1 MSEELRSTIYIILS
15 AALLFALILYNRRTV
30 YIKLYKLINVDGNVK
45 EYLRL
50 LEDKF
55 VKLSLSR
62 KEILAFKF
70 DGLLASGNYTEI
82 EQIIK
87 QLDVAILSKRDR
99 IIYYQKRLYY
109 FIKQRNI
116 QEAEKSLKLLR
127 NSLEMTGSDS
137 KTISMREQ
145 AELMF
150 DVYIRKDVS
159 RIPGLVELERS
170 QEDTTKKGLTQ
181 YFLAKLYYANDN
193 EVEAKKML
201 DSSAIL
207 LKGTSWET
215 EVTNSKNDLSYL
227 DKPAKNTNKIRFI
240 FYVNVNRKS

>member
-15 AALLFALILYNRRTV
+15 AALLFALIIYNRRAV

-127 NSLEMTGSDS
+127 NSLEMTGSDL

-150 DVYIRKDVS
+150 DVYIRKDTS
-159 RIPGLVELERS
+159 RIPELVELERS

-193 EVEAKKML
+193 EEEAKKML

-207 LKGTSWET
+207 LMGTSWET

-227 DKPAKNTNKIRFI
+227 D
-240 FYVNVNRKS
+240 

>member
-15 AALLFALILYNRRTV
+15 AALLFALIIYNRRAV

-99 IIYYQKRLYY
+99 ILYYQKRLYY

-150 DVYIRKDVS
+150 DVYIRKDIS
-159 RIPGLVELERS
+159 RIPELVELERS

-227 DKPAKNTNKIRFI
+227 D
-240 FYVNVNRKS
+240 

>member
-159 RIPGLVELERS
+159 RIPELVELERS

-227 DKPAKNTNKIRFI
+227 D
-240 FYVNVNRKS
+240 

>member
-227 DKPAKNTNKIRFI
+227 D
-240 FYVNVNRKS
+240 

>member
-15 AALLFALILYNRRTV
+15 AALLFALIIYNRRAV

-99 IIYYQKRLYY
+99 ILYYQKRLYY
-109 FIKQRNI
+109 FIKRRNI

-227 DKPAKNTNKIRFI
+227 D
-240 FYVNVNRKS
+240 

>member
-15 AALLFALILYNRRTV
+15 AALLFALIIYNRRAV

-227 DKPAKNTNKIRFI
+227 D
-240 FYVNVNRKS
+240 

>member
-1 MSEELRSTIYIILS
+1 
-15 AALLFALILYNRRTV
+15 
-30 YIKLYKLINVDGNVK
+30 VK

-227 DKPAKNTNKIRFI
+227 D
-240 FYVNVNRKS
+240 

>member
-116 QEAEKSLKLLR
+116 QEAEKSLNLLR

-227 DKPAKNTNKIRFI
+227 D
-240 FYVNVNRKS
+240 

>member
-1 MSEELRSTIYIILS
+1 
-15 AALLFALILYNRRTV
+15 
-30 YIKLYKLINVDGNVK
+30 
-45 EYLRL
+45 
-50 LEDKF
+50 
-55 VKLSLSR
+55 
-62 KEILAFKF
+62 
-70 DGLLASGNYTEI
+70 
-82 EQIIK
+82 
-87 QLDVAILSKRDR
+87 
-99 IIYYQKRLYY
+99 
-109 FIKQRNI
+109 
-116 QEAEKSLKLLR
+116 
-127 NSLEMTGSDS
+127 
-137 KTISMREQ
+137 
-145 AELMF
+145 MF

-227 DKPAKNTNKIRFI
+227 D
-240 FYVNVNRKS
+240 

>member
-1 MSEELRSTIYIILS
+1 MSEELTTIYIILS
-15 AALLFALILYNRRTV
+15 ATLLFALIIYNRRAV

-70 DGLLASGNYTEI
+70 DGLLASGDYTEI

-87 QLDVAILSKRDR
+87 QLDVAMLSKRDR

-109 FIKQRNI
+109 FIMQRNI

-150 DVYIRKDVS
+150 DVYIRKDTS
-159 RIPGLVELERS
+159 RIPELVELERI
-170 QEDTTKKGLTQ
+170 QEDMTTKGLTQ
-181 YFLAKLYYANDN
+181 YLLAKLYYANDN
-193 EVEAKKML
+193 EEEAKKML

-207 LKGTSWET
+207 LKGTPWET

-227 DKPAKNTNKIRFI
+227 E
-240 FYVNVNRKS
+240 

>member
-150 DVYIRKDVS
+150 DVYIRKDIS

-227 DKPAKNTNKIRFI
+227 D
-240 FYVNVNRKS
+240 

>member
-70 DGLLASGNYTEI
+70 DGLLATGNYTEI

-137 KTISMREQ
+137 KTIAMREQ

-227 DKPAKNTNKIRFI
+227 D
-240 FYVNVNRKS
+240 

>member
-150 DVYIRKDVS
+150 DVYIRKDIS
-159 RIPGLVELERS
+159 RIPELVELERS

-227 DKPAKNTNKIRFI
+227 D
-240 FYVNVNRKS
+240 

>member
-15 AALLFALILYNRRTV
+15 AALLFALIIYNRRAV

-109 FIKQRNI
+109 FIKRRNI

-127 NSLEMTGSDS
+127 NSLEMTGSDL

-150 DVYIRKDVS
+150 DVYIRKDTS
-159 RIPGLVELERS
+159 RIPELVELERS
-170 QEDTTKKGLTQ
+170 QEDPTKKGLTQ

-193 EVEAKKML
+193 EEETKKML

-207 LKGTSWET
+207 LKGTSWEN

-227 DKPAKNTNKIRFI
+227 D
-240 FYVNVNRKS
+240 

>member
-193 EVEAKKML
+193 EEETKKML

-207 LKGTSWET
+207 LKGTSWEN

-227 DKPAKNTNKIRFI
+227 D
-240 FYVNVNRKS
+240 

>member
-15 AALLFALILYNRRTV
+15 AALLFALIIYNRRAV

-159 RIPGLVELERS
+159 RIPELVELERS

-227 DKPAKNTNKIRFI
+227 D
-240 FYVNVNRKS
+240 

>member
-70 DGLLASGNYTEI
+70 DGLLASGNYNEI

-99 IIYYQKRLYY
+99 ILYYQKRLYY
-109 FIKQRNI
+109 FIKRRNI

-150 DVYIRKDVS
+150 DVYIRKDIS
-159 RIPGLVELERS
+159 RIPELVELERS

-227 DKPAKNTNKIRFI
+227 D
-240 FYVNVNRKS
+240 